1 MLVKYQDSCST
12 CPLGLTR
19 VASSSPNSEVFP
31 LFEGVWGHPRRKSLG
46 YYRKKETKQN
56 KKHPPPK
63 TKPQRLLF
71 AGLTSGPRKTDLWLF
86 LVWSS
91 KGKGRMA
98 WWVPI
103 CKTKLLPQLSAQ
115 NIPSR
120 EASEQREATG
130 QRRTLLS
137 HDPWPTGLQVL
148 LKQLSNQLRP
158 ASL

>member
-31 LFEGVWGHPRRKSLG
+31 LFEGVW
-46 YYRKKETKQN
+46 EQN
-56 KKHPPPK
+56 PK

-71 AGLTSGPRKTDLWLF
+71 AGLASWPGKTDLWLF

-91 KGKGRMA
+91 KGKGWMA

-120 EASEQREATG
+120 EASAQSKATG

-148 LKQLSNQLRP
+148 LKQLSNQLWP